1 MENFEELSWWSI
13 VDVQGVFGCFLKW
26 GKEGGM
32 GEASIYS
39 ESELWFSNFLA
50 MFMWHLC
57 PISLYLEAEL
67 LKYF

>member
-39 ESELWFSNFLA
+39 ESEL
-50 MFMWHLC
+50 
-57 PISLYLEAEL
+57 
-67 LKYF
+67 

>member
-1 MENFEELSWWSI
+1 MKSCKSDDKVKVNGIIMENFEKLSWWSI

-39 ESELWFSNFLA
+39 ESEL
-50 MFMWHLC
+50 
-57 PISLYLEAEL
+57 
-67 LKYF
+67 